1 MVRYGFSKKEIDKE
15 KKRLL
20 NTLRRRAE
28 SKNPEQSSSFIE
40 EMYQNFYIGHQMF
53 TPAEEYR
60 MARKFIAQIDSSMLV
75 KQLQKLERSALPH
88 YLITSSEK
96 NKDEFPDDRKL
107 LSIFEQVKKE
117 TLAP

>member
-28 SKNPEQSSSFIE
+28 SKNPEQSFSFIE
-40 EMYQNFYIGHQMF
+40 EMYQNFYIGHQIF

-60 MARKFIAQIDSSMLV
+60 MARKFIAQIELFDV
-75 KQLQKLERSALPH
+75 GKTVTEVRTVGIAALSD
-88 YLITSSEK
+88 YFI
-96 NKDEFPDDRKL
+96 RK
-107 LSIFEQVKKE
+107 E
-117 TLAP
+117 

>member
-1 MVRYGFSKKEIDKE
+1 M
-15 KKRLL
+15 
-20 NTLRRRAE
+20 RRRAE

-96 NKDEFPDDRKL
+96 NKDEFPDDRNSFRSLNK
-107 LSIFEQVKKE
+107 
-117 TLAP
+117 